1 MFDAI
6 AKWWNSPSV
15 FEVSQLYANTL
26 AKCVAER
33 EALDA
38 EDRAEERAASQG
50 DSLPPPER
58 ESGPDVLDG
67 LSAGPWAHP

>member
-6 AKWWNSPSV
+6 AKWWRSPSLFDV
-15 FEVSQLYANTL
+15 NQLYAGTL
-26 AKCVAER
+26 AKCIAER

-38 EDRAEERAASQG
+38 EERADEPAGQ
-50 DSLPPPER
+50 SLPPPER